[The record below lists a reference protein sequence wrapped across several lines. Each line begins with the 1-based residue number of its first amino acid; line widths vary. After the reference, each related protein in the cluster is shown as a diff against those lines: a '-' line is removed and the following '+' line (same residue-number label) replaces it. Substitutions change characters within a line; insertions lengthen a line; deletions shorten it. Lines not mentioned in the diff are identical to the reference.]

1 MVGGEIGESSILE
14 SSFSGFRSAR
24 GRGFS
29 MSPTSGKMK
38 YNSIQVLRCLAV
50 MAVLILHSHF
60 SIRQAVYQVPFFSQ
74 FGWIGVRLF
83 FVISGFIIAERI
95 GFERSLGAFLFRRY
109 MRVFPLYALMTMV
122 ALLVSTAV
130 GRGIFGTARTDSGGV
145 YDPEPV
151 AYFLKS
157 LFIVPQDPW
166 PAFAVGWSLE
176 YEMVFYFS
184 FGIAYFLGGRGG
196 ALATM
201 LAMSVAG
208 VVFSN
213 LTRPLFDAMFLYFLF
228 GCAAREVLSR
238 ESRPLI
244 AAAPFVC
251 IVSGAMWVLH
261 LYKVFDLTGTGFI
274 LASATCF
281 AALVVLCLDLEK
293 RGKAFCHA
301 GVLVRIGDMSFSVY
315 LVHWLVV
322 PISLYLTSDMT
333 FGAGTAELLR
343 ILVILFALVASW
355 AVWKFIELKIGRF
368 IHGLVAR
375 RQVKIRDAQMGNS
388 LCLRVEGVHRG

>member
-1 MVGGEIGESSILE
+1 
-14 SSFSGFRSAR
+14 
-24 GRGFS
+24 
-29 MSPTSGKMK
+29 MK

-50 MAVLILHSHF
+50 MAVLILHSHL
-60 SIRQAVYQVPFFSQ
+60 SIEQGVYQVPFFAQ

-95 GFERSLGAFLFRRY
+95 AFERNLGVFLFRRY
-109 MRVFPLYALMTMV
+109 MRVFPLYALITMV
-122 ALLVSTAV
+122 ALLVSAVV
-130 GRGIFGTARTDSGGV
+130 GRNIFGTARTDSGGV
-145 YDPEPV
+145 FDIEPGV
-151 AYFLKS
+151 YFLKS

-166 PAFAVGWSLE
+166 PGFMVGWSLE
-176 YEMVFYFS
+176 YEVVFYFS

-208 VVFSN
+208 VAFPG
-213 LTRPLFDAMFLYFLF
+213 LTRPLFDALFLYFLF

-238 ESRPLI
+238 QSRPLI

-261 LYKVFDLTGTGFI
+261 LYKVVDLTSTGFI
-274 LASATCF
+274 LASGTCF
-281 AALVVLCLDLEK
+281 AALVVLCVDIEK
-293 RGKAFCHA
+293 RGKAFGRA

-322 PISLYLTSDMT
+322 PISLYLTTGMT

-343 ILVILFALVASW
+343 ILVILFALAASW
-355 AVWKFIELKIGRF
+355 VVWKFVELKIGRLV
-368 IHGLVAR
+368 HGFVAR
-375 RQVKIRDAQMGNS
+375 RQVKI
-388 LCLRVEGVHRG
+388 H